1 MNCITF
7 TKINTIKINSLST
20 KNRTK
25 LDYKKLRLADNYD
38 YPSDEEQKEK
48 QEEKQEETKTDM
60 NEISKYIA
68 EEEKDINYD
77 LFKNHFYY
85 QTPSALLKDLYKTND
100 KDKNSK
106 LVSVINSGLKDF
118 KKKLRKIN

>member
-1 MNCITF
+1 
-7 TKINTIKINSLST
+7 
-20 KNRTK
+20 
-25 LDYKKLRLADNYD
+25 
-38 YPSDEEQKEK
+38 
-48 QEEKQEETKTDM
+48 M

-77 LFKNHFYY
+77 LFKNHFHY
-85 QTPSALLKDLYKTND
+85 QIPSALLKDLYKTND